1 MSVEKIND
9 DRLLQQYLSGESSA
23 INALLARYQDRVFTS
38 IYLKVRCHALAQD
51 IMQETFIK
59 VVRTIDAGKYK
70 EDGRFYQWMMRISY
84 NLCIDHFRK
93 VKRRPSKVRD
103 DKGYIMSSQKEHS
116 KNKEESLILDE
127 KCKQVQELIDELPP
141 EQREVVVL
149 RHYSDLSFK
158 EIAELTGVSI
168 NTALGRMRYA
178 LNNMRKKIEDKSLVI
193 Y

>member
-1 MSVEKIND
+1 MSVENFND
-9 DRLLQQYLSGESSA
+9 DRLLQLYLRGESSA
-23 INALLARYQDRVFTS
+23 INTLLRRYQDRVFTS

-59 VVRTIDAGKYK
+59 VIKTIDAGKYK

-84 NLCIDHFRK
+84 NLCIDHFRRI
-93 VKRRPSKVRD
+93 KRRPTKVRD
-103 DKGYIMSSQKEHS
+103 DKGYIMGNQREHS
-116 KNKEESLILDE
+116 HNIEESLVLDE
-127 KCKQVQELIDELPP
+127 KCKQVKNLIDELPP
-141 EQREVVVL
+141 EQREVVIL

-158 EIAELTGVSI
+158 EIAEITGVSI

-178 LNNMRKKIEDKSLVI
+178 LNNMRKKIEDRAMVI

>member
-1 MSVEKIND
+1 MSVEKFND
-9 DRLLQQYLSGESSA
+9 NRLLQLYLSGESSA
-23 INALLARYQDRVFTS
+23 INTLLSRYQDRVFTS
-38 IYLKVRCHALAQD
+38 IYLKVRCHALAKD

-103 DKGYIMSSQKEHS
+103 DKGYIMSSQKEYS
-116 KNKEESLILDE
+116 NNKEESLILDE
-127 KCKQVQELIDELPP
+127 KCKQVQELIDELPD
-141 EQREVVVL
+141 EQKEVVIL
-149 RHYSDLSFK
+149 RHYSELSFK
-158 EIAELTGVSI
+158 EIAEMTGVSI

-178 LNNMRKKIEDKSLVI
+178 LNNMRKKIEERSMVI

>member
-70 EDGRFYQWMMRISY
+70 
-84 NLCIDHFRK
+84 
-93 VKRRPSKVRD
+93 
-103 DKGYIMSSQKEHS
+103 
-116 KNKEESLILDE
+116 
-127 KCKQVQELIDELPP
+127 
-141 EQREVVVL
+141 
-149 RHYSDLSFK
+149 
-158 EIAELTGVSI
+158 
-168 NTALGRMRYA
+168 
-178 LNNMRKKIEDKSLVI
+178 
-193 Y
+193 